1 MILPTSQIKSPQFL
15 FGMSLIRSPLHFSI
29 RNQFTESLDTK
40 QDLFSTTDLVE
51 IRLLLKSTLK
61 STKVKT
67 GLLILGL
74 REYYGFCLTTA

>member
-51 IRLLLKSTLK
+51 IRLLLKST
-61 STKVKT
+61 KVKT

-74 REYYGFCLTTA
+74 REYYGSVSPPHK